1 MPETTSASQPP
12 FNRKKPLIAHIVR
25 RRFLSEGAAEKE
37 TWHLEFDLQNSGL
50 NYTPGDSLAVL
61 PTNWPQAVADV
72 LLALGMSG
80 DEEVIGPDKST
91 ASLKEVLTKQ
101 CVITLAD
108 KKFLKKL
115 VEKVGNDAAELE
127 ALLDL
132 KKKKELSDYLWGR
145 EIIDFLL
152 MFPDLKWEAQEFV
165 SVLKKLN
172 IRLYSIASSL
182 AAVPNQVHL
191 TVASVLY
198 NSFDRDRKGICSTFL
213 NERCDENTAIPCFIT
228 PGKGFRLPEADD
240 DTPIIMCGPG
250 TGIAPFR
257 AFLQERNATQAQGD
271 AWLFFGEIHQ
281 ETCYFY
287 QDEWEQY
294 LENGT
299 LNKVTTAFSRDQDHK
314 IYVHHRMLEE
324 GAELWNWL
332 ERGAIFYVCGDAQRM
347 ANDVDQALHK
357 IAIEHG
363 GKSEQEAAAYIE
375 QMKQDKRYRR
385 DVY

>member
-1 MPETTSASQPP
+1 MSETATASKPS
-12 FNRKKPLIAHIVR
+12 FNRKNPLIAHIPR

-37 TWHLEFDLQNSGL
+37 TWHLEIDLQGSEL
-50 NYTPGDSLAVL
+50 TYTPGDSLAVL
-61 PTNWPQAVADV
+61 STNWPQAVENV
-72 LLALGMSG
+72 LLALGLSG
-80 DEEVIGPDKST
+80 DEEVTGPDKSN
-91 ASLKEVLTKQ
+91 APLKSVLTKQ
-101 CVITLAD
+101 CVITLPD
-108 KKFLKKL
+108 KKFLNKL
-115 VEKVGNDAAELE
+115 VEKAGDAANEL
-127 ALLDL
+127 AVLLDPE
-132 KKKKELSDYLWGR
+132 KKKELSNYLWGR

-165 SVLKKLN
+165 GVLKKLN
-172 IRLYSIASSL
+172 VRLYSIASSL

-198 NSFDRDRKGICSTFL
+198 NSFDKDRKGVCSTFL
-213 NERCDENTAIPCFIT
+213 NERCDENTDVPCFVT
-228 PGKGFRLPEADD
+228 PGKGFRLPEPED

-257 AFLQERNATQAQGD
+257 AFLQERNATKAKGD

-281 ETCYFY
+281 DTCYFY
-287 QDEWEQY
+287 EDEWKNY
-294 LENGT
+294 LEDGT
-299 LNKVTTAFSRDQDHK
+299 LNKITTAFSRDQDHK

-324 GAELWNWL
+324 GAEIWSWL
-332 ERGAIFYVCGDAQRM
+332 ERGAIFYVCGDAERM
-347 ANDVDQALHK
+347 ANDVDQALHQ

-375 QMKQDKRYRR
+375 QMRQDKRYRR